1 MSNAWNRAA
10 YGFIGGQI
18 IGGIGDMLW
27 DPNSGRSARNKISAI
42 FSAAGEAITGA
53 GMGAAAGSVIP
64 GLGTLGGAVAG
75 GSIGL
80 LKSAFQSRQRMDAFE
95 KAQRDLR
102 QALIQRSDFGSQMT
116 REGVY
121 FDRELQTARRTNDIS
136 YARRLQETSRARA
149 DRAQSDFLQ
158 MQTPGA
164 YLRGMLEQGLDNE
177 TIQKR
182 LQAYQQEYDN
192 ASKLM
197 QLTQQ
202 QADAT
207 KSLTD
212 ELERFKDQAEAVS
225 RAFNNAL
232 GRRSLNAIQNA
243 TEFGVDRQLE
253 DQIRSQR
260 IFANEVLADENS
272 TPQAQF
278 GRLSSAL
285 DAARANRNRF
295 LGEAYMLNREAQLGN
310 LTANQ
315 REDALQRRDW
325 AMRQAGVQ
333 GDIASLLESA
343 ISQLTTQNW
352 RPNLQNLTSLSQF
365 GFNMGEKDDGVDIM
379 ERYWSRQI
387 DLTRQI
393 RDKINEGLT
402 SEAVYQ

>member
-1 MSNAWNRAA
+1 MA
-10 YGFIGGQI
+10 GGPW
-18 IGGIGDMLW
+18 GM
-27 DPNSGRSARNKISAI
+27 
-42 FSAAGEAITGA
+42 AAGAVLGFGK
-53 GMGAAAGSVIP
+53 GM
-64 GLGTLGGAVAG
+64 TEE
-75 GSIGL
+75 
-80 LKSAFQSRQRMDAFE
+80 LKSGFAKMDAFE
-95 KAQRDLR
+95 KAQADLR
-102 QALIQRSDFGSQMT
+102 QALIQRSDFGAQMT
-116 REGVY
+116 REGI
-121 FDRELQTARRTNDIS
+121 FFNRELQTARRTNDLS

-158 MQTPGA
+158 MQTPGT
-164 YLRGMLEQGLDNE
+164 YLKGMLAEGLDNE